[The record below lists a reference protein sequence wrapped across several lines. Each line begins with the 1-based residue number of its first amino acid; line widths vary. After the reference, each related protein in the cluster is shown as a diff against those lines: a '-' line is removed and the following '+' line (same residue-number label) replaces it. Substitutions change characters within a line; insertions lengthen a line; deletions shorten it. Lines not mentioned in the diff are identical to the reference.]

1 MPETDGQIC
10 FKDPE
15 EASSSTPSPAAPLSG
30 PGLWHAFPGS
40 AVHSF
45 VTRGLKKK
53 KPCSSS
59 SSSRRNA
66 SICQTTHK
74 QTSFLKDSQAE
85 VFLKNEVRHCC
96 SPQKSHLDTL
106 LAEAG
111 KEDYLNCLS
120 LRTWG
125 YNGKKRILI

>member
-53 KPCSSS
+53 NP
-59 SSSRRNA
+59 A
-66 SICQTTHK
+66 AAAAAAEGTHPFARQLTNK
-74 QTSFLKDSQAE
+74 
-85 VFLKNEVRHCC
+85 
-96 SPQKSHLDTL
+96 HLF
-106 LAEAG
+106 
-111 KEDYLNCLS
+111 
-120 LRTWG
+120 
-125 YNGKKRILI
+125 